1 MTTTIK
7 RPQLLQALATVF
19 QESPDA
25 LVESRTRESIAA
37 WDSMGTLMLIAE
49 LDERFHL
56 TVEEEELRKLT
67 SIGDIF
73 ALLEQ
78 KQVTIEDG

>member
-1 MTTTIK
+1 MTTSIK
-7 RPQLLQALATVF
+7 RQQLLQALATVF
-19 QESPDA
+19 QESPEA
-25 LVESRTRESIAA
+25 LDEARTRESIQA

-56 TVEEEELRKLT
+56 TLEEAELKKLT

-73 ALLEQ
+73 SLLRRKE
-78 KQVTIEDG
+78 VAIEGE

>member
-1 MTTTIK
+1 MTTSIK
-7 RPQLLQALATVF
+7 RQQLLQALATAF
-19 QESPDA
+19 QESPDTLA
-25 LVESRTRESIAA
+25 ESRTRDSIVA

-49 LDERFHL
+49 LDERLHL
-56 TVEEEELRKLT
+56 TVEEEELKKLT

-73 ALLEQ
+73 TLLRQ

>member
-1 MTTTIK
+1 MTTSIK
-7 RPQLLQALATVF
+7 RQQLMQALATVF
-19 QESPDA
+19 QESPEA
-25 LVESRTRESIAA
+25 LDEARTRESIQA

-49 LDERFHL
+49 LDERLHL
-56 TVEEEELRKLT
+56 TLEEEELKKLT

-73 ALLEQ
+73 ALLRE